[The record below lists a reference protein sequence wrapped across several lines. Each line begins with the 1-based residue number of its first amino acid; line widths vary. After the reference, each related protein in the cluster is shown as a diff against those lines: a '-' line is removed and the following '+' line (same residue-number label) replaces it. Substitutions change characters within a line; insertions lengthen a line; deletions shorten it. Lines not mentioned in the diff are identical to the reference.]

1 MVGGRE
7 TGQEAEGE
15 VGLVAEPDD
24 RVDQPVAFDDD
35 RDLVPRQQDV
45 GEPGADP
52 IRQLRRPQ
60 RILPVVR
67 TCSCSF
73 RIPNISISGL
83 GGQPGTYTSTGTI
96 VSTPW
101 TIA

>member
-73 RIPNISISGL
+73 RIPNISISGF
-83 GGQPGTYTSTGTI
+83 GGQPGT
-96 VSTPW
+96 
-101 TIA
+101 